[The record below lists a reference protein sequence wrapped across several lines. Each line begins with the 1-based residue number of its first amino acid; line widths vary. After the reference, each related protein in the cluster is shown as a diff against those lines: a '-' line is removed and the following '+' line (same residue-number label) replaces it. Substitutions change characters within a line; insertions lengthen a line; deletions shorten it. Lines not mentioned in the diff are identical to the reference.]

1 MRHSLAAI
9 SRSDPT
15 SPSRHAGEGW
25 HPRLSFV
32 RAAKSWLP
40 GFAAMTGTGVNR
52 APRDALVAR
61 RRLTT
66 IIGRATICLAVW
78 LAVGTTARAEQ
89 ELRIGL
95 PMELSGRFVAFGAQI
110 KRGVE
115 TAVETWKKVRGDKVA
130 GRDIVLIERDTQS
143 NNATTV
149 SVMGQ
154 LINSDKADILI
165 GPGGSDSGAAAVPPW
180 KQAAAR
186 PIWIVPGVSS
196 TVVEKQIGKDPYFF
210 HTFPWTYDYHE
221 TIVAGLKQAL
231 GTDKKV
237 AIVYSDGAYGRAHI
251 EYARKFLKDAGYNI
265 VDEELIRENAPDF
278 LPSLLKVRAAHPDI
292 LYTLVQT
299 NDAVLLAKQ
308 IYSARLNI
316 PYLIGTFQATLPEFR
331 NALGD
336 VQDCWTG
343 VNTYVVGLH
352 SKADAKE
359 PKLFPASDEWEA
371 AWRAKYHKEPEYME
385 AGSYISTMLAL
396 LAVERT
402 NATDR
407 DHVGPAL
414 AAAAYDTIMGNSR
427 FEPSAIAL
435 HQAFGT
441 VVNFQLQKQ
450 GGGYASVIFYPPAR
464 ANGKLQACPA
474 Q

>member
-1 MRHSLAAI
+1 VRTPGHDGADRAPPRALI
-9 SRSDPT
+9 SR
-15 SPSRHAGEGW
+15 
-25 HPRLSFV
+25 PRLT
-32 RAAKSWLP
+32 AIL
-40 GFAAMTGTGVNR
+40 
-52 APRDALVAR
+52 
-61 RRLTT
+61 
-66 IIGRATICLAVW
+66 GRATICLAVW
-78 LAVGTTARAEQ
+78 LAISPTARADGEF
-89 ELRIGL
+89 RIGL
-95 PMELSGRFVAFGAQI
+95 PMELSGRFVAFGSQI

-115 TAVETWKKVRGDKVA
+115 TAVETWKQVRGDKVA

-143 NNATTV
+143 NNTTTV

-180 KQAAAR
+180 KQAADR
-186 PIWIVPGVSS
+186 PVWIVPGVSA

-210 HTFPWTYDYHE
+210 HTFPWTYHYHA

-231 GTDKKV
+231 GTGKKV

-251 EYARKFLKDAGYNI
+251 EYARKYLKDGGYDI

-299 NDAVLLAKQ
+299 SDAVLLAKQ
-308 IYSARLNI
+308 IYSAKLNI
-316 PYLIGTFQATLPEFR
+316 PYLIGTFQATLPEFK

-336 VQDCWTG
+336 VQNCWTG

-352 SKADAKE
+352 SKADATE

-371 AWRAKYHKEPEYME
+371 AWRAKYNKEPEYME
-385 AGSYISTMLAL
+385 VGSYISAMLAL
-396 LAVERT
+396 LAVEQA

-407 DHVGPAL
+407 DHVGAVL
-414 AAAAYDTIMGNSR
+414 AAEAHDTIMGNSR
-427 FEPSAIAL
+427 FEPSEIAL

-441 VVNFQLQKQ
+441 VVDFQLQKQ
-450 GGGYASVIFYPPAR
+450 GDTYASVIFYPPAR